1 MFHRF
6 RIPSFLA
13 AVFATLVLA
22 PAAFADGGITP
33 DNRADRIGP
42 AGTVV
47 QIPMSPDNRADRIG
61 PAGLAAR
68 QAVGGAD
75 IFGLPARSA
84 PTSGSDSGFD
94 WFAAAIGAVSAFA
107 V

>member
-13 AVFATLVLA
+13 AGFATLVLA
-22 PAAFADGGITP
+22 PAAFAGGGIT
-33 DNRADRIGP
+33 
-42 AGTVV
+42 
-47 QIPMSPDNRADRIG
+47 PDNRADRIG

>member
-1 MFHRF
+1 MISESVTGTGSTRRVIMFHRF

-47 QIPMSPDNRADRIG
+47 QIR
-61 PAGLAAR
+61 
-68 QAVGGAD
+68 
-75 IFGLPARSA
+75 
-84 PTSGSDSGFD
+84 
-94 WFAAAIGAVSAFA
+94 
-107 V
+107 

>member
-47 QIPMSPDNRADRIG
+47 QIR
-61 PAGLAAR
+61 
-68 QAVGGAD
+68 
-75 IFGLPARSA
+75 
-84 PTSGSDSGFD
+84 
-94 WFAAAIGAVSAFA
+94 
-107 V
+107 